1 MYCCFAGIPK
11 RITKRL
17 LHTRNHTGATFQKYL
32 LPLLAWANIIT
43 AGGGEI
49 SARTGRINRSGIVK
63 GERKMASQKI
73 KKYKNDK
80 KEKGNEIELT
90 VVGKLD

>member
-1 MYCCFAGIPK
+1 MGEYHNS
-11 RITKRL
+11 RR
-17 LHTRNHTGATFQKYL
+17 
-32 LPLLAWANIIT
+32 
-43 AGGGEI
+43 GEI

>member
-1 MYCCFAGIPK
+1 
-11 RITKRL
+11 
-17 LHTRNHTGATFQKYL
+17 
-32 LPLLAWANIIT
+32 
-43 AGGGEI
+43 
-49 SARTGRINRSGIVK
+49 
-63 GERKMASQKI
+63 MASQKI